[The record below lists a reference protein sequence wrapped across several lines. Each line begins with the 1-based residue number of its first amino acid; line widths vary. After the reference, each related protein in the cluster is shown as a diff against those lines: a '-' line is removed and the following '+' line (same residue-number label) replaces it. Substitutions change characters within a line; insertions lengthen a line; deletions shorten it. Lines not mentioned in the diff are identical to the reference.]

1 MKKMFSVI
9 LFIFLFIINVN
20 AEVSVSYDNA
30 VKTSQRYIYK
40 FNKYDKYLLTDKKYI
55 ELKGSDT
62 AIIPFGFKN
71 NKLEVN
77 SDFTRGG
84 LLNKEEFNLSKDSNG
99 STYLSQDVEFFLIGK
114 KAVNTLNN
122 EVIDAGDK
130 KYGIRVTE
138 FVLPGTKTRGSGTK
152 VNPWEF
158 VGTYKLTFYINNG
171 KITNNGLS
179 VNKYIVY
186 AVEST
191 EGQIIVNF
199 EPNSGFEYLRNNCN
213 FTYEYDKTNKIH
225 KIYKDNKDI
234 NSDQDC
240 TIDLKTGSFIVE
252 YDYNGGNGKC
262 ENLAVP
268 KGNKISKLCTNVSRE
283 GYTFKGW
290 QDEKGN
296 TVTNDTV
303 VNGNI
308 KLIAQWEIKKTTL
321 TIKPNGGEWNNQT
334 NDKTIEQEYNT
345 TTTIDNPSKG
355 AIYTITFNGNNQGA
369 TISKSSIEVERPFS
383 SWKLTKE
390 ATDNTAKLEN
400 NTFTFGSGNT
410 TLEANYSDKS
420 NTTTLSTVS
429 KTGHTCKWNTKSDGS
444 GTSYNSGYD
453 GYSTNSNVTLYAICR
468 ANTYKVTLN
477 NQSATSAG
485 TSTVNATYGK
495 NIPNITVPTK
505 TYKVT
510 FIHDSNKTEEKSVS
524 YTFGGYYTSTN
535 GGGTQYINTN
545 GSGNKAYD
553 LTKDTTLY
561 AKWTSNSMTLPT
573 STKTGYT
580 LSGWYTAKSGGT
592 KVGNGGSSYTPTSNI
607 TLYAQWTEKPTSYT
621 LTIDPNGGKFNGST
635 GNTTVTGKP
644 GETVSLSNLTVPSGI
659 KATFNANGGSCST
672 SSLSTSKSLLDW
684 YFRSGE
690 YGSISG
696 STYTFG
702 EGNDTIY
709 PVFNTY
715 NITLPNA
722 TRTGYTFNGWYTSSS
737 GGTYVGTSG
746 SYYSP
751 TANITLYAH
760 WTSNTYTLTIDPNGG
775 KFNGST
781 GNTTVTGK
789 PGETVSLSNLT
800 VPSGIKA
807 TFNANGG
814 SCSTSSL
821 STSKSL
827 LDWYFRSGEYG
838 SISGS
843 TYTFGEGNDTI
854 YPVFNTYNITLPN
867 ATRTGYTFNGWYT
880 SSSGGTYVGT
890 SGSSYSPTSNTTL
903 YAHWTPITYNISYNL
918 NNGTQG
924 SSHPTSATYDNSVN
938 ISNPTKKITVNLST
952 GTTASGATISSTTA
966 SADQTFAGW
975 TAADLNTT
983 TARYGSSSTSINT
996 QWSNGSTKT
1005 KSEYYKNLTA
1015 TNNATVTLT
1024 ANWAQKNIAL
1034 PKITKTGYTCG
1045 WAASSKATTITYASG
1060 STLAPDANGTTSINL
1075 YGVCVDQAPKVTA
1088 TITSAKN
1095 TSVTCTSTYTAENG
1109 FCTFNS
1115 QYYAPATLK
1124 IEATNE
1130 IGKITEVTYKYNK
1143 SGVSGND
1150 YDTTI
1155 NSTKTSTLTTPT
1167 NDYTGENI
1175 TLLYGKRYIEV
1186 HVKNS
1191 AGKTSIVKIKINLIA
1206 ETPNVTA
1213 TITSAN
1219 NKSAK
1224 CTSTYTAENGFC
1236 TFNSQYYAP
1245 ATLKIEATNEI
1256 GKITEVTYK
1265 YNKSGV
1271 SGNNYDTTINST
1283 SPSTLTTPTNDY
1295 TGKNITLSYGKRY
1308 IEVHVKNSAGK
1319 TSIVKIKINLIAE
1332 KPSLKVYINDVNGK
1346 SNVCSSSSCT
1356 MSGKYTTPITLTAVA
1371 TYKYS
1376 KISKIEFQ
1384 YNSSGTS
1391 SYTAVGDKK
1400 ESLTL
1405 NENGNDYYGERKV
1418 SSPGFRKF
1426 KFTATNGYGKTAT
1439 VEINV
1444 HAIKIVAKYVK
1455 TDAADHVLRCRKSN
1469 NTSSEIVTRFP
1480 CGEKVSVESI
1490 TNNNWYYV
1498 PSENCWSHG
1507 DYLVNSKPACNA
1519 STPTKCTCVSKD
1531 RTEKYYSGFST
1542 NNICAPATPPQ
1553 GCSGTHQKYTGCTYS
1568 NGTVKFKEWYWSCT
1582 D

>member
-1 MKKMFSVI
+1 MKKIFSVI

-138 FVLPGTKTRGSGTK
+138 FVLPGTKTKGSGTK

-355 AIYTITFNGNNQGA
+355 AIYTITFNGNNQGT

-453 GYSTNSNVTLYAICR
+453 GYSTNSNVTLYAICT
-468 ANTYKVTLN
+468 ANLYKVTLN

-495 NIPNITVPTK
+495 NISNITVPKK

-535 GGGTQYINTN
+535 GGGTQYINAN
-545 GSGNKAYD
+545 GTGSKAYN
-553 LTKDTTLY
+553 LTSDTTLY

-672 SSLSTSKSLLDW
+672 SSLSTSKSLLGW
-684 YFRSGE
+684 YFRNSE

-715 NITLPNA
+715 IITLPNA

-827 LDWYFRSGEYG
+827 LGWYFRNSEYG

-854 YPVFNTYNITLPN
+854 YPVFNTYIITLPN

-880 SSSGGTYVGT
+880 ASSGGTYVGK

-918 NNGTQG
+918 NNGTHG
-924 SSHPTSATYDNSVN
+924 SSHPTSATYGSGVN
-938 ISNPTKKITVNLST
+938 ISNPTKKITVNLSN

-975 TAADLNTT
+975 TAANLNTT

-1005 KSEYYKNLTA
+1005 TSKYYKNLTA

-1024 ANWAQKNIAL
+1024 ANWTQKNITL

-1045 WAASSKATTITYASG
+1045 WATSSSATTITYASG
-1060 STLAPDANGTTSINL
+1060 ATYAPNAKGNTSVNL
-1075 YGVCVDQAPKVTA
+1075 YGVC
-1088 TITSAKN
+1088 
-1095 TSVTCTSTYTAENG
+1095 
-1109 FCTFNS
+1109 
-1115 QYYAPATLK
+1115 
-1124 IEATNE
+1124 
-1130 IGKITEVTYKYNK
+1130 K
-1143 SGVSGND
+1143 S
-1150 YDTTI
+1150 
-1155 NSTKTSTLTTPT
+1155 
-1167 NDYTGENI
+1167 
-1175 TLLYGKRYIEV
+1175 
-1186 HVKNS
+1186 NS
-1191 AGKTSIVKIKINLIA
+1191 A
-1206 ETPNVTA
+1206 
-1213 TITSAN
+1213 
-1219 NKSAK
+1219 
-1224 CTSTYTAENGFC
+1224 
-1236 TFNSQYYAP
+1236 
-1245 ATLKIEATNEI
+1245 
-1256 GKITEVTYK
+1256 
-1265 YNKSGV
+1265 
-1271 SGNNYDTTINST
+1271 
-1283 SPSTLTTPTNDY
+1283 
-1295 TGKNITLSYGKRY
+1295 
-1308 IEVHVKNSAGK
+1308 
-1319 TSIVKIKINLIAE
+1319 
-1332 KPSLKVYINDVNGK
+1332 PSLKVTFKTSAGYSDYCTSAHTASNG
-1346 SNVCSSSSCT
+1346 SCT
-1356 MSGKYTTPITLTAVA
+1356 FDKGYYTPLTLTLEATDENPLTKMTFAYNASGQTSYTDVKYTEDVTFVKSGNTYTGTRTIGSDGKRKIKITATNSIGKTSTVIMNINAVKPPFEN
-1371 TYKYS
+1371 KYDCTTS
-1376 KISKIEFQ
+1376 VV
-1384 YNSSGTS
+1384 SSGTIYS
-1391 SYTAVGDKK
+1391 WIAGSDCKSTS
-1400 ESLTL
+1400 ES
-1405 NENGNDYYGERKV
+1405 
-1418 SSPGFRKF
+1418 
-1426 KFTATNGYGKTAT
+1426 
-1439 VEINV
+1439 
-1444 HAIKIVAKYVK
+1444 
-1455 TDAADHVLRCRKSN
+1455 
-1469 NTSSEIVTRFP
+1469 
-1480 CGEKVSVESI
+1480 
-1490 TNNNWYYV
+1490 
-1498 PSENCWSHG
+1498 
-1507 DYLVNSKPACNA
+1507 
-1519 STPTKCTCVSKD
+1519 
-1531 RTEKYYSGFST
+1531 RTEKCSEYNGSEYFGIIDQNKSACVKELNWVSENTVRVNAYVPKSAFKTINGDAYLKHNNYKSETYNGITYYYVTFPVWCNQANCGSSGWVINSEARKK
-1542 NNICAPATPPQ
+1542 ICPSIKTKNSAMYNKI
-1553 GCSGTHQKYTGCTYS
+1553 CK
-1568 NGTVKFKEWYWSCT
+1568 
-1582 D
+1582 

>member
-1 MKKMFSVI
+1 MKKIFSII
-9 LFIFLFIINVN
+9 LLTFLFIINVN

-30 VKTSQRYIYK
+30 VKTSQRYIYR
-40 FNKYDKYLLTDKKYI
+40 FNKYDKYLVTDKKYI

-84 LLNKEEFNLSKDSNG
+84 LLNEEEFNLSKDSNG

-179 VNKYIVY
+179 VNKYIIY

-199 EPNSGFEYLRNNCN
+199 EPNKGFEYLRNNCN

-240 TIDLKTGSFIVE
+240 TINLKTGSFIVE

-334 NDKTIEQEYNT
+334 EDKTIEQEYNT

-355 AIYTITFNGNNQGA
+355 AIYIITFNGNNQGA

-400 NTFTFGSGNT
+400 NTFTFGSENT
-410 TLEANYSDKS
+410 ILEANYSDKS

-444 GTSYNSGYD
+444 GASYNSGYD

-495 NIPNITVPTK
+495 NIPNITVPKK

-580 LSGWYTAKSGGT
+580 FDGWYTASSGGT
-592 KVGNGGSSYTPTSNI
+592 YVGTSGSSYSPTSNT
-607 TLYAQWTEKPTSYT
+607 TLYAHWSSNASTSYT
-621 LTIDPNGGKFNGST
+621 LTVNPNGGKFNGST

-644 GETVSLSNLTVPSGI
+644 GDTVSLSNLTVPSGAT
-659 KATFNANGGSCST
+659 ATFNANGGSCST
-672 SSLSTSKSLLDW
+672 SSLSTYKSLLGWD
-684 YFRSGE
+684 FMSGE

-715 NITLPNA
+715 GITLPNA
-722 TRTGYTFNGWYTSSS
+722 TRTGYTFDGWYTSSS
-737 GGTYVGTSG
+737 GGSYVGTSG

-751 TANITLYAH
+751 TSNIKLYAH
-760 WTSNTYTLTIDPNGG
+760 WSSNT
-775 KFNGST
+775 S
-781 GNTTVTGK
+781 
-789 PGETVSLSNLT
+789 SN
-800 VPSGIKA
+800 
-807 TFNANGG
+807 
-814 SCSTSSL
+814 
-821 STSKSL
+821 
-827 LDWYFRSGEYG
+827 
-838 SISGS
+838 
-843 TYTFGEGNDTI
+843 
-854 YPVFNTYNITLPN
+854 
-867 ATRTGYTFNGWYT
+867 
-880 SSSGGTYVGT
+880 
-890 SGSSYSPTSNTTL
+890 
-903 YAHWTPITYNISYNL
+903 ITYNISYNL
-918 NNGTQG
+918 NNGTHG
-924 SSHPTSATYDNSVN
+924 SSHPTSATYGSSVN
-938 ISNPTKKITVNLST
+938 ISNPTKKVTINLSK
-952 GTTASGATISSTTA
+952 GTTASGATISSSTE
-966 SADQTFAGW
+966 SAEQPFAGW
-975 TAADLNTT
+975 TATNLNTT

-996 QWSNGSTKT
+996 QWSKGSTKT
-1005 KSEYYKNLTA
+1005 KSTYFKNLTS

-1024 ANWAQKNIAL
+1024 ANWTQKNITL
-1034 PKITKTGYTCG
+1034 PKITKTGYDCG
-1045 WAASSKATTITYASG
+1045 WASSYSATKKQYSSGTTYAV
-1060 STLAPDANGTTSINL
+1060 TANSSTSINL
-1075 YGVCVDQAPKVTA
+1075 YGVCEEVPAPKLKV
-1088 TITSAKN
+1088 ILTSAKG
-1095 TSVTCTSTYTAENG
+1095 TAVTCSDTYTTTNG
-1109 FCTFNS
+1109 KCAFTDD
-1115 QYYAPATLK
+1115 YYAPLTLK
-1124 IEATNE
+1124 IEATDENSTVSTATLKYNSSNATSYTATSKTE
-1130 IGKITEVTYKYNK
+1130 TKTLTKSGNTYTSGETTMTTGKRNIEVTA
-1143 SGVSGND
+1143 
-1150 YDTTI
+1150 
-1155 NSTKTSTLTTPT
+1155 T
-1167 NDYTGENI
+1167 NA
-1175 TLLYGKRYIEV
+1175 
-1186 HVKNS
+1186 
-1191 AGKTSIVKIKINLIA
+1191 AGKTSTVKINISIIA
-1206 ETPNVTA
+1206 
-1213 TITSAN
+1213 
-1219 NKSAK
+1219 KS
-1224 CTSTYTAENGFC
+1224 
-1236 TFNSQYYAP
+1236 
-1245 ATLKIEATNEI
+1245 
-1256 GKITEVTYK
+1256 
-1265 YNKSGV
+1265 
-1271 SGNNYDTTINST
+1271 
-1283 SPSTLTTPTNDY
+1283 PT
-1295 TGKNITLSYGKRY
+1295 
-1308 IEVHVKNSAGK
+1308 
-1319 TSIVKIKINLIAE
+1319 
-1332 KPSLKVYINDVNGK
+1332 LKVYVTDENGT
-1346 SNVCSSSSCT
+1346 SGTCSSSSCT
-1356 MSGKYTTPITLTAVA
+1356 LSSKFTLPVTLTPVA
-1371 TYKYS
+1371 TNKYS
-1376 KISKIEFQ
+1376 KVTKMEFW
-1384 YNSSGTS
+1384 YNSANQT
-1391 SYTAVGDKK
+1391 SYTAVGNTA
-1400 ESLTL
+1400 ESLSITKS
-1405 NENGNDYYGERKV
+1405 GNDYYSVRKLN
-1418 SSPGFRKF
+1418 SAGYRKF
-1426 KFTATNGYGKTAT
+1426 KFRATNSYGKTAT
-1439 VEINV
+1439 VTVNV
-1444 HAIKIVAKYVK
+1444 RVVKILNKYVK
-1455 TDAADHVLRCRKSN
+1455 TDAADHVLRCRQSN
-1469 NTSSEIVTRFP
+1469 NTSATIVTRFP
-1480 CGEKVSVESI
+1480 CGEKIKVESSPS
-1490 TNNNWYYV
+1490 NGWYYV
-1498 PSENCWSHG
+1498 PNNGCWSSG
-1507 DYLVNSKPACNA
+1507 DYLVNSKPTCA
-1519 STPTKCTCVSKD
+1519 SPTTCTCVSKT
-1531 RTEKYYSGFST
+1531 RTEDYYSGSSV
-1542 NNICAPATPPQ
+1542 NNICAPANPPL
-1553 GCSGTHQKYTGCTYS
+1553 GCSGTHQRYTNCSQS
-1568 NGTVKFKEWYWSCT
+1568 NGKITFKEWYWSCT
-1582 D
+1582 NN

>member
-1 MKKMFSVI
+1 MKKIFSII
-9 LFIFLFIINVN
+9 LLTFLFIINVN

-30 VKTSQRYIYK
+30 VKTSQRYIYR
-40 FNKYDKYLLTDKKYI
+40 FNKYDKYLVTDKKYI
-55 ELKGSDT
+55 ELKGTDT

-84 LLNKEEFNLSKDSNG
+84 LLNEEEFNLSKDSNG

-179 VNKYIVY
+179 VNKYIIY

-199 EPNSGFEYLRNNCN
+199 EPNKGFEYLRNNCN

-240 TIDLKTGSFIVE
+240 TINLKTGSFIVE

-334 NDKTIEQEYNT
+334 EDKTIEQEYNT

-369 TISKSSIEVERPFS
+369 TISKSSIEVERLFS

-420 NTTTLSTVS
+420 NTTTLSTVR

-453 GYSTNSNVTLYAICR
+453 GYSTNSNVTLYAICS
-468 ANTYKVTLN
+468 ASTYKVTLN

-495 NIPNITVPTK
+495 NIPNITVPKK

-580 LSGWYTAKSGGT
+580 FSGWYTAKSGGT

-607 TLYAQWTEKPTSYT
+607 TLYAQWTEATYTLTINPNGGSWNNTTSNSTKTGKYGSTIDIANPTPPTGYTVSFNTNGGNSVSSITSTKSFTSWTNSGAGSISGTTFTYGEGNGSLKANYKNNSITLPTATKSGYSFGGWYTASSGGTRIGGAGSSYTPTAATTLYAQWTSNTYT

-635 GNTTVTGKP
+635 GNTTVTGKS

-672 SSLSTSKSLLDW
+672 SSLSTSKSLLGW
-684 YFRSGE
+684 YFRNE
-690 YGSISG
+690 KFGSISG

-709 PVFNTY
+709 PVFNTSL
-715 NITLPNA
+715 ISLPNA
-722 TRTGYTFNGWYTSSS
+722 TRTGYTFDGWYTTSS
-737 GGTYVGTSG
+737 GGTYIGK
-746 SYYSP
+746 
-751 TANITLYAH
+751 
-760 WTSNTYTLTIDPNGG
+760 NG
-775 KFNGST
+775 NGY
-781 GNTTVTGK
+781 
-789 PGETVSLSNLT
+789 E
-800 VPSGIKA
+800 
-807 TFNANGG
+807 
-814 SCSTSSL
+814 
-821 STSKSL
+821 
-827 LDWYFRSGEYG
+827 
-838 SISGS
+838 
-843 TYTFGEGNDTI
+843 
-854 YPVFNTYNITLPN
+854 
-867 ATRTGYTFNGWYT
+867 
-880 SSSGGTYVGT
+880 
-890 SGSSYSPTSNTTL
+890 PTSNTTL
-903 YAHWTPITYNISYNL
+903 YAHWSPITYKISYNL
-918 NNGTQG
+918 KNGTHG
-924 SSHPTSATYDNSVN
+924 SSHPTSATYESGVN
-938 ISNPTKKITVNLST
+938 ISHPSKKITINLSVIS
-952 GTTASGATISSTTA
+952 GSSAAGATIGSSTA
-966 SADQTFAGW
+966 SENQTFAGW
-975 TAADLNTT
+975 TASSGLNTT
-983 TARYGSSSTSINT
+983 TARIGTSSSSINT
-996 QWSNGSTKT
+996 KWSNSSTLVLNNT
-1005 KSEYYKNLTA
+1005 YFKNLTT
-1015 TNNATVTLT
+1015 TNNATVTLD
-1024 ANWAQKNIAL
+1024 ANWTQKNITL
-1034 PKITKTGYTCG
+1034 PKITKSGYTCG
-1045 WAASSKATTITYASG
+1045 WSSSSAATTITYASG
-1060 STLAPDANGTTSINL
+1060 ETFAPNADGPTSINL
-1075 YGVCVDQAPKVTA
+1075 YGVCKEIPAPKLKV
-1088 TITSAKN
+1088 ILTSAKG
-1095 TSVTCTSTYTAENG
+1095 TAVTCSDTYTTTNG
-1109 FCTFNS
+1109 KCAFTDD
-1115 QYYAPATLK
+1115 YYAPLTLK
-1124 IEATNE
+1124 IEAIDEYSTVSEAKLSYNPPNKTSYTATSKTDTKTLTPSGNTYTSGE
-1130 IGKITEVTYKYNK
+1130 TTMTTGKRNIEVTA
-1143 SGVSGND
+1143 
-1150 YDTTI
+1150 
-1155 NSTKTSTLTTPT
+1155 T
-1167 NDYTGENI
+1167 NA
-1175 TLLYGKRYIEV
+1175 
-1186 HVKNS
+1186 
-1191 AGKTSIVKIKINLIA
+1191 AGKTSTVKINISIIA
-1206 ETPNVTA
+1206 
-1213 TITSAN
+1213 
-1219 NKSAK
+1219 KS
-1224 CTSTYTAENGFC
+1224 
-1236 TFNSQYYAP
+1236 
-1245 ATLKIEATNEI
+1245 
-1256 GKITEVTYK
+1256 
-1265 YNKSGV
+1265 
-1271 SGNNYDTTINST
+1271 
-1283 SPSTLTTPTNDY
+1283 PT
-1295 TGKNITLSYGKRY
+1295 
-1308 IEVHVKNSAGK
+1308 
-1319 TSIVKIKINLIAE
+1319 
-1332 KPSLKVYINDVNGK
+1332 LKVYVTDENGT
-1346 SNVCSSSSCT
+1346 SGTCSSSSCT
-1356 MSGKYTTPITLTAVA
+1356 LSSKFTLPVTLTPVA
-1371 TYKYS
+1371 TNKYS
-1376 KISKIEFQ
+1376 EVTKMEFW
-1384 YNSSGTS
+1384 YNSANQT
-1391 SYTAVGDKK
+1391 SYTAVGDTA
-1400 ESLTL
+1400 ESLSITTS
-1405 NENGNDYYGERKV
+1405 GNDYYSVRKLN
-1418 SSPGFRKF
+1418 SAGYRKF
-1426 KFTATNGYGKTAT
+1426 KFRATNSYGKTAT
-1439 VEINV
+1439 VTVNV
-1444 HAIKIVAKYVK
+1444 RVVKILNKYVK
-1455 TDAADHVLRCRKSN
+1455 TDAADHVLRCRQSN
-1469 NTSSEIVTRFP
+1469 NTSATIVTRFP
-1480 CGEKVSVESI
+1480 CGEKIKVESSPS
-1490 TNNNWYYV
+1490 NGWYYV
-1498 PSENCWSHG
+1498 PNNGCWSSG
-1507 DYLVNSKPACNA
+1507 DYLVNSKPTCA
-1519 STPTKCTCVSKD
+1519 SPTTCTCVSKT
-1531 RTEKYYSGFST
+1531 RTEDYYSGSSV
-1542 NNICAPATPPQ
+1542 NNICAPANPPL
-1553 GCSGTHQKYTGCTYS
+1553 GCSGTHQRYTNCSQS
-1568 NGTVKFKEWYWSCT
+1568 NGKITFKEWYWSCT
-1582 D
+1582 NN

>member
-1 MKKMFSVI
+1 MKKIFSVI
-9 LFIFLFIINVN
+9 LLTFLFIINVN

-40 FNKYDKYLLTDKKYI
+40 FNKYDKYLVTDKKYI

-84 LLNKEEFNLSKDSNG
+84 LLNEEEFNLSKDSNG
-99 STYLSQDVEFFLIGK
+99 NTYLSQDVEFYLIGK

-122 EVIDAGDK
+122 EVVDAGDK

-199 EPNSGFEYLRNNCN
+199 EPNNGFEYLRNNCN

-225 KIYKDNKDI
+225 KIYKDNKAI

-240 TIDLKTGSFIVE
+240 TINLKTGSFIVE
-252 YDYNGGNGKC
+252 YDYNGGSGKC

-268 KGNKISKLCTNVSRE
+268 KGNKISKLCTNVSKE

-334 NDKTIEQEYNT
+334 EDKTIEQEYNT

-453 GYSTNSNVTLYAICR
+453 GYSTNSNVTLYAICS

-545 GSGNKAYD
+545 GSGSKAYD
-553 LTKDTTLY
+553 LTKDTTLF

-580 LSGWYTAKSGGT
+580 FSGWYTAKSGGT
-592 KVGNGGSSYTPTSNI
+592 KVGNGGNSYTPTSNI
-607 TLYAQWTEKPTSYT
+607 TLYARWTEKPTSYT

-635 GNTTVTGKP
+635 SNTTVTGKP
-644 GETVSLSNLTVPSGI
+644 GDTVSLSNLTVPSGAT
-659 KATFNANGGSCST
+659 ATFNANGGSCST
-672 SSLSTSKSLLDW
+672 SSLSTYKSLLDW
-684 YFRSGE
+684 DFLSGE

-715 NITLPNA
+715 GITLPNA
-722 TRTGYTFNGWYTSSS
+722 TRTGYTFDGWYTSSSGGSYVGTSGSYYSPTSNTTLYAHWSSNASTSYTLTVNPNGGIWNGTTSSSSFSASSGSTKIISNPTPPSGYTVSFNANGGSSVSSKTASRSFDYWYKSGSGSLSGTTFTYGSGNTTLTARYTTNSITLPSTSKAGYTFNGWYTSSS
-737 GGTYVGTSG
+737 GGSYVGTSG

-751 TANITLYAH
+751 TSSTTLYAH
-760 WTSNTYTLTIDPNGG
+760 WTSN
-775 KFNGST
+775 
-781 GNTTVTGK
+781 
-789 PGETVSLSNLT
+789 
-800 VPSGIKA
+800 
-807 TFNANGG
+807 
-814 SCSTSSL
+814 
-821 STSKSL
+821 
-827 LDWYFRSGEYG
+827 
-838 SISGS
+838 
-843 TYTFGEGNDTI
+843 
-854 YPVFNTYNITLPN
+854 
-867 ATRTGYTFNGWYT
+867 
-880 SSSGGTYVGT
+880 SSS
-890 SGSSYSPTSNTTL
+890 N
-903 YAHWTPITYNISYNL
+903 ITYNISYNL
-918 NNGTQG
+918 NNGTHG
-924 SSHPTSATYDNSVN
+924 SSHPTSATYESSVN
-938 ISNPTKKITVNLST
+938 ISNPSKKVTISLSK
-952 GTTASGATISSTTA
+952 GSTASGATISSSSA

-975 TAADLNTT
+975 TATNLNTT

-996 QWSNGSTKT
+996 QWSNGSTKI
-1005 KSEYYKNLTA
+1005 KSTYFKNLTS

-1024 ANWAQKNIAL
+1024 ANWTQKNITL
-1034 PKITKTGYTCG
+1034 PKITKTGYDCG
-1045 WAASSKATTITYASG
+1045 WASSYSATKKQYSSGTTYAVN
-1060 STLAPDANGTTSINL
+1060 ANSSTSINL
-1075 YGVCVDQAPKVTA
+1075 YGVCEEIPAPKLKVLL
-1088 TITSAKN
+1088 TSAKGN
-1095 TSVTCTSTYTAENG
+1095 TVTCSDTYTTTNG
-1109 FCTFNS
+1109 KCAFTDD
-1115 QYYAPATLK
+1115 YYAPLTLK
-1124 IEATNE
+1124 IEATDENSTVSTATLKYNSPNATSYTATSKTE
-1130 IGKITEVTYKYNK
+1130 TKTLTKSGNTYTSGETTMTTGKRNIEVTA
-1143 SGVSGND
+1143 
-1150 YDTTI
+1150 
-1155 NSTKTSTLTTPT
+1155 T
-1167 NDYTGENI
+1167 NA
-1175 TLLYGKRYIEV
+1175 
-1186 HVKNS
+1186 
-1191 AGKTSIVKIKINLIA
+1191 AGKTSTVKINISIIA
-1206 ETPNVTA
+1206 
-1213 TITSAN
+1213 
-1219 NKSAK
+1219 KS
-1224 CTSTYTAENGFC
+1224 
-1236 TFNSQYYAP
+1236 
-1245 ATLKIEATNEI
+1245 
-1256 GKITEVTYK
+1256 
-1265 YNKSGV
+1265 
-1271 SGNNYDTTINST
+1271 
-1283 SPSTLTTPTNDY
+1283 PT
-1295 TGKNITLSYGKRY
+1295 
-1308 IEVHVKNSAGK
+1308 
-1319 TSIVKIKINLIAE
+1319 
-1332 KPSLKVYINDVNGK
+1332 LKVYVTDENGT
-1346 SNVCSSSSCT
+1346 SGTCSSSSCT
-1356 MSGKYTTPITLTAVA
+1356 LSSKFTLPVTLTPVA
-1371 TYKYS
+1371 TNEYS
-1376 KISKIEFQ
+1376 KVTKMEFW
-1384 YNSSGTS
+1384 YNTANQN
-1391 SYTAVGDKK
+1391 SYTAVGDTA
-1400 ESLTL
+1400 ESLSITTS
-1405 NENGNDYYGERKV
+1405 GNDYYSVRKLN
-1418 SSPGFRKF
+1418 SAGYRKF
-1426 KFTATNGYGKTAT
+1426 KFRATNSYGKTAT
-1439 VEINV
+1439 VTVNV
-1444 HAIKIVAKYVK
+1444 RVVKILNKYVK
-1455 TDAADHVLRCRKSN
+1455 TAAADHVLRCRQSN
-1469 NTSSEIVTRFP
+1469 NTSATIVTRFP
-1480 CGEKVSVESI
+1480 CGEKIKVES
-1490 TNNNWYYV
+1490 NPSNGWYYV
-1498 PSENCWSHG
+1498 PNNGCWSSG
-1507 DYLVNSKPACNA
+1507 DYLVDSKPTCA
-1519 STPTKCTCVSKD
+1519 SPTTCTCVSKT
-1531 RTEKYYSGFST
+1531 RTEDYYNGSSV
-1542 NNICAPATPPQ
+1542 NNICAPANPPL
-1553 GCSGTHQKYTGCTYS
+1553 GCSGTRQRYTNCSQS
-1568 NGTVKFKEWYWSCT
+1568 NGKITFKEWYWSCT
-1582 D
+1582 NN

>member
-1 MKKMFSVI
+1 MKKIFSVI

-355 AIYTITFNGNNQGA
+355 AIYTITFNGNNQGT

-485 TSTVNATYGK
+485 TSTINATYGK

-535 GGGTQYINTN
+535 GGGTQYINAN
-545 GSGNKAYD
+545 GAGSKAYN
-553 LTKDTTLY
+553 LTSDTTLY

-827 LDWYFRSGEYG
+827 LGWYFMGSEYG

-854 YPVFNTYNITLPN
+854 YPVFNTYIITLPN

-880 SSSGGTYVGT
+880 ASSGGTYVGK

-918 NNGTQG
+918 NNGTHG
-924 SSHPTSATYDNSVN
+924 SSHPTSATYGSGVN
-938 ISNPTKKITVNLST
+938 ISNPTKKITVNLSN

-975 TAADLNTT
+975 TAANLNTT

-1005 KSEYYKNLTA
+1005 TSKYYKNLTA

-1024 ANWAQKNIAL
+1024 ANWTQKNITL

-1045 WAASSKATTITYASG
+1045 WATSSSATTITYASG
-1060 STLAPDANGTTSINL
+1060 ATYAPNAKGNTSVNL
-1075 YGVCVDQAPKVTA
+1075 YGVC
-1088 TITSAKN
+1088 
-1095 TSVTCTSTYTAENG
+1095 
-1109 FCTFNS
+1109 
-1115 QYYAPATLK
+1115 
-1124 IEATNE
+1124 
-1130 IGKITEVTYKYNK
+1130 K
-1143 SGVSGND
+1143 S
-1150 YDTTI
+1150 
-1155 NSTKTSTLTTPT
+1155 
-1167 NDYTGENI
+1167 
-1175 TLLYGKRYIEV
+1175 
-1186 HVKNS
+1186 NS
-1191 AGKTSIVKIKINLIA
+1191 A
-1206 ETPNVTA
+1206 
-1213 TITSAN
+1213 
-1219 NKSAK
+1219 
-1224 CTSTYTAENGFC
+1224 
-1236 TFNSQYYAP
+1236 
-1245 ATLKIEATNEI
+1245 
-1256 GKITEVTYK
+1256 
-1265 YNKSGV
+1265 
-1271 SGNNYDTTINST
+1271 
-1283 SPSTLTTPTNDY
+1283 
-1295 TGKNITLSYGKRY
+1295 
-1308 IEVHVKNSAGK
+1308 
-1319 TSIVKIKINLIAE
+1319 
-1332 KPSLKVYINDVNGK
+1332 PSLKVTFKTSAGYSDYCTSAHTASNG
-1346 SNVCSSSSCT
+1346 SCT
-1356 MSGKYTTPITLTAVA
+1356 FDKGYYTPLTLTLEATDENPLTKMTFAYNASGQTSYTDVKYTEDVTFVKSGNTYTGTRTIGSDGKRKIKITATNSIGKTSTVIMNINAVKPPFEN
-1371 TYKYS
+1371 KYDCTTS
-1376 KISKIEFQ
+1376 VV
-1384 YNSSGTS
+1384 SSGTIYS
-1391 SYTAVGDKK
+1391 WIAGSDCKSTS
-1400 ESLTL
+1400 ES
-1405 NENGNDYYGERKV
+1405 
-1418 SSPGFRKF
+1418 
-1426 KFTATNGYGKTAT
+1426 
-1439 VEINV
+1439 
-1444 HAIKIVAKYVK
+1444 
-1455 TDAADHVLRCRKSN
+1455 
-1469 NTSSEIVTRFP
+1469 
-1480 CGEKVSVESI
+1480 
-1490 TNNNWYYV
+1490 
-1498 PSENCWSHG
+1498 
-1507 DYLVNSKPACNA
+1507 
-1519 STPTKCTCVSKD
+1519 
-1531 RTEKYYSGFST
+1531 RTEKCSEYNGSEYFGIIDQNKSACVKELNWVSENTVRVNAYVPKSAFKTINGDAYLKHNNYKSETYNGITYYYVTFPVWCNQANCGSSGWVINSEARKK
-1542 NNICAPATPPQ
+1542 ICPSIKTKNSAMYNKI
-1553 GCSGTHQKYTGCTYS
+1553 CK
-1568 NGTVKFKEWYWSCT
+1568 
-1582 D
+1582 

>member
-1 MKKMFSVI
+1 MKKIFSVI

-138 FVLPGTKTRGSGTK
+138 FVLPGTKTKGSGTK

-355 AIYTITFNGNNQGA
+355 AIYTITFNGNNQGT

-453 GYSTNSNVTLYAICR
+453 GYSTNSNVTLYAICT
-468 ANTYKVTLN
+468 ANLYKVTLN

-495 NIPNITVPTK
+495 NISNITVPKK

-535 GGGTQYINTN
+535 GGGTQYINAN
-545 GSGNKAYD
+545 GTGSKAYN
-553 LTKDTTLY
+553 LTSDTTLY

-672 SSLSTSKSLLDW
+672 SSLSTSKSLLGW
-684 YFRSGE
+684 YFRSSE

-709 PVFNTY
+709 PVFNTHS
-715 NITLPNA
+715 ITLPNA

-827 LDWYFRSGEYG
+827 LGWYFRSSEYG

-854 YPVFNTYNITLPN
+854 YPVFNTYIITLPN

-880 SSSGGTYVGT
+880 ASSGGTYVGK

-918 NNGTQG
+918 NNGTHG
-924 SSHPTSATYDNSVN
+924 SSHPTSATYGSGVN
-938 ISNPTKKITVNLST
+938 ISNPTKKITVNLSN

-975 TAADLNTT
+975 TAANLNTT

-1005 KSEYYKNLTA
+1005 TSKYYKNLTA

-1024 ANWAQKNIAL
+1024 ANWTQKNITL

-1045 WAASSKATTITYASG
+1045 WATSSSATTITYASG
-1060 STLAPDANGTTSINL
+1060 ATYAPNAKGNTSVNL
-1075 YGVCVDQAPKVTA
+1075 YGVC
-1088 TITSAKN
+1088 
-1095 TSVTCTSTYTAENG
+1095 
-1109 FCTFNS
+1109 
-1115 QYYAPATLK
+1115 
-1124 IEATNE
+1124 
-1130 IGKITEVTYKYNK
+1130 K
-1143 SGVSGND
+1143 S
-1150 YDTTI
+1150 
-1155 NSTKTSTLTTPT
+1155 
-1167 NDYTGENI
+1167 
-1175 TLLYGKRYIEV
+1175 
-1186 HVKNS
+1186 NS
-1191 AGKTSIVKIKINLIA
+1191 A
-1206 ETPNVTA
+1206 
-1213 TITSAN
+1213 
-1219 NKSAK
+1219 
-1224 CTSTYTAENGFC
+1224 
-1236 TFNSQYYAP
+1236 
-1245 ATLKIEATNEI
+1245 
-1256 GKITEVTYK
+1256 
-1265 YNKSGV
+1265 
-1271 SGNNYDTTINST
+1271 
-1283 SPSTLTTPTNDY
+1283 
-1295 TGKNITLSYGKRY
+1295 
-1308 IEVHVKNSAGK
+1308 
-1319 TSIVKIKINLIAE
+1319 
-1332 KPSLKVYINDVNGK
+1332 PSLKVTFKTSAGYSDYCTSAHTASNG
-1346 SNVCSSSSCT
+1346 SCT
-1356 MSGKYTTPITLTAVA
+1356 FDKGYYTPLTLTLEATDENPLTKMTFAYNASGQTSYTDVKYTEDVTFVKSGNTYTGTRTIGSDGKRKIKITATNSIGKTSTVIMNINAVKPPFEN
-1371 TYKYS
+1371 KYDCTTS
-1376 KISKIEFQ
+1376 VV
-1384 YNSSGTS
+1384 SSGTIYS
-1391 SYTAVGDKK
+1391 WIAGSDCKSTS
-1400 ESLTL
+1400 ES
-1405 NENGNDYYGERKV
+1405 
-1418 SSPGFRKF
+1418 
-1426 KFTATNGYGKTAT
+1426 
-1439 VEINV
+1439 
-1444 HAIKIVAKYVK
+1444 
-1455 TDAADHVLRCRKSN
+1455 
-1469 NTSSEIVTRFP
+1469 
-1480 CGEKVSVESI
+1480 
-1490 TNNNWYYV
+1490 
-1498 PSENCWSHG
+1498 
-1507 DYLVNSKPACNA
+1507 
-1519 STPTKCTCVSKD
+1519 
-1531 RTEKYYSGFST
+1531 RTEKCSEYNGSEYFGIIDQNKSACVKELNWVSENTVRVNAYVPKSAFKTINGDAYLKHNNYKSETYNGITYYYVTFPVWCNQANCGSSGWVINSEARKK
-1542 NNICAPATPPQ
+1542 ICPSIKTKNSAMYNKI
-1553 GCSGTHQKYTGCTYS
+1553 CK
-1568 NGTVKFKEWYWSCT
+1568 
-1582 D
+1582 

>member
-1 MKKMFSVI
+1 MKKIFSVI

-240 TIDLKTGSFIVE
+240 TINLKTGSFIVE

-268 KGNKISKLCTNVSRE
+268 KGNKISKLCTNVLRE

-495 NIPNITVPTK
+495 NISNITVPKK

-672 SSLSTSKSLLDW
+672 SSLSTSKSLLGW
-684 YFRSGE
+684 YFRSSE

-709 PVFNTY
+709 PVFNTHS
-715 NITLPNA
+715 ITLPNA

-737 GGTYVGTSG
+737 GGTYVGKSG
-746 SYYSP
+746 SSYSP

-760 WTSNTYTLTIDPNGG
+760 WTSNTYTLTIDSNGG

-827 LDWYFRSGEYG
+827 LGWYFRSSEYG

-854 YPVFNTYNITLPN
+854 YPVFNTHSITLPN

-890 SGSSYSPTSNTTL
+890 SGSSYTPTSNTTL
-903 YAHWTPITYNISYNL
+903 YAHWTDNTSSNITYYIGYNL
-918 NNGTQG
+918 NNGTHG
-924 SSHPTSATYDNSVN
+924 SSHPTSATYGSSVN
-938 ISNPTKKITVNLST
+938 ISNPTKKVTINLSK
-952 GTTASGATISSTTA
+952 GTTASGATISSSTA

-975 TAADLNTT
+975 TAANLNTT

-1005 KSEYYKNLTA
+1005 TSKYYKNLTA

-1024 ANWAQKNIAL
+1024 ANWTQKNITL

-1045 WAASSKATTITYASG
+1045 WATSSSATTITYASG
-1060 STLAPDANGTTSINL
+1060 ATYAPNAKGNTSVNL
-1075 YGVCVDQAPKVTA
+1075 YGVC
-1088 TITSAKN
+1088 
-1095 TSVTCTSTYTAENG
+1095 
-1109 FCTFNS
+1109 
-1115 QYYAPATLK
+1115 
-1124 IEATNE
+1124 
-1130 IGKITEVTYKYNK
+1130 K
-1143 SGVSGND
+1143 S
-1150 YDTTI
+1150 
-1155 NSTKTSTLTTPT
+1155 
-1167 NDYTGENI
+1167 
-1175 TLLYGKRYIEV
+1175 
-1186 HVKNS
+1186 NS
-1191 AGKTSIVKIKINLIA
+1191 A
-1206 ETPNVTA
+1206 
-1213 TITSAN
+1213 
-1219 NKSAK
+1219 
-1224 CTSTYTAENGFC
+1224 
-1236 TFNSQYYAP
+1236 
-1245 ATLKIEATNEI
+1245 
-1256 GKITEVTYK
+1256 
-1265 YNKSGV
+1265 
-1271 SGNNYDTTINST
+1271 
-1283 SPSTLTTPTNDY
+1283 
-1295 TGKNITLSYGKRY
+1295 
-1308 IEVHVKNSAGK
+1308 
-1319 TSIVKIKINLIAE
+1319 
-1332 KPSLKVYINDVNGK
+1332 PSLKVTFKTSAGYSDYCTSARTASNG
-1346 SNVCSSSSCT
+1346 SCT
-1356 MSGKYTTPITLTAVA
+1356 FDKGYYTPLTLTLEATDKNPLTKMTFAYNASDQTSYTDVKYTEDVTFVKSGNTYTGTRTIGSAGKRKIKITATNSIGKTSTVIMNINAVKPPFEN
-1371 TYKYS
+1371 KYDCTTS
-1376 KISKIEFQ
+1376 VV
-1384 YNSSGTS
+1384 SSGTIYS
-1391 SYTAVGDKK
+1391 WIAGSDCKSTS
-1400 ESLTL
+1400 ES
-1405 NENGNDYYGERKV
+1405 
-1418 SSPGFRKF
+1418 
-1426 KFTATNGYGKTAT
+1426 
-1439 VEINV
+1439 
-1444 HAIKIVAKYVK
+1444 
-1455 TDAADHVLRCRKSN
+1455 
-1469 NTSSEIVTRFP
+1469 
-1480 CGEKVSVESI
+1480 
-1490 TNNNWYYV
+1490 
-1498 PSENCWSHG
+1498 
-1507 DYLVNSKPACNA
+1507 
-1519 STPTKCTCVSKD
+1519 
-1531 RTEKYYSGFST
+1531 RTEKCSEYNGSEYFGIIDQNKSACVKELNWVSENTVRVNAYVPKSAFKTINGDAYLKHNNYKSETYNGITYYYVTFPVWCNQANCGSSGWVINSEARKK
-1542 NNICAPATPPQ
+1542 ICPSIKTKNSAMYNKI
-1553 GCSGTHQKYTGCTYS
+1553 CK
-1568 NGTVKFKEWYWSCT
+1568 
-1582 D
+1582 

>member
-1 MKKMFSVI
+1 MKKIFSVI

-240 TIDLKTGSFIVE
+240 TINLKTGSFIVE

-495 NIPNITVPTK
+495 NISNITVPKK

-696 STYTFG
+696 SKYTFG

-709 PVFNTY
+709 PVFNTHS
-715 NITLPNA
+715 ITLPNA

-737 GGTYVGTSG
+737 GGTYVGKSG
-746 SYYSP
+746 SSYSP

-760 WTSNTYTLTIDPNGG
+760 WTSNTYTLTIDSNGG

-827 LDWYFRSGEYG
+827 LGWYFRSSEYG

-854 YPVFNTYNITLPN
+854 YPVFNTHSITLPN

-890 SGSSYSPTSNTTL
+890 SGSSYTPTSNTTL
-903 YAHWTPITYNISYNL
+903 YAHWTDNTSSNITYYIGYNL
-918 NNGTQG
+918 NNGTHG
-924 SSHPTSATYDNSVN
+924 SSHPTSATYGSSVN
-938 ISNPTKKITVNLST
+938 ISNPTKKVTINLSK
-952 GTTASGATISSTTA
+952 GTTASGATISSSTA

-975 TAADLNTT
+975 TAANLNTT

-1005 KSEYYKNLTA
+1005 TSKYYKNLTA

-1024 ANWAQKNIAL
+1024 ANWTQKNITL

-1045 WAASSKATTITYASG
+1045 WATSSSATTITYASG
-1060 STLAPDANGTTSINL
+1060 ATYAPNAKGNTSVNL
-1075 YGVCVDQAPKVTA
+1075 YGVC
-1088 TITSAKN
+1088 
-1095 TSVTCTSTYTAENG
+1095 
-1109 FCTFNS
+1109 
-1115 QYYAPATLK
+1115 
-1124 IEATNE
+1124 
-1130 IGKITEVTYKYNK
+1130 K
-1143 SGVSGND
+1143 S
-1150 YDTTI
+1150 
-1155 NSTKTSTLTTPT
+1155 
-1167 NDYTGENI
+1167 
-1175 TLLYGKRYIEV
+1175 
-1186 HVKNS
+1186 NS
-1191 AGKTSIVKIKINLIA
+1191 A
-1206 ETPNVTA
+1206 
-1213 TITSAN
+1213 
-1219 NKSAK
+1219 
-1224 CTSTYTAENGFC
+1224 
-1236 TFNSQYYAP
+1236 
-1245 ATLKIEATNEI
+1245 
-1256 GKITEVTYK
+1256 
-1265 YNKSGV
+1265 
-1271 SGNNYDTTINST
+1271 
-1283 SPSTLTTPTNDY
+1283 
-1295 TGKNITLSYGKRY
+1295 
-1308 IEVHVKNSAGK
+1308 
-1319 TSIVKIKINLIAE
+1319 
-1332 KPSLKVYINDVNGK
+1332 PSLKVTFKTSAGYSDYCTSERTASNG
-1346 SNVCSSSSCT
+1346 SCT
-1356 MSGKYTTPITLTAVA
+1356 FDKGYYTPLTLTLEATDKNPLTKMTFAYNASDQTSYTDVKYTEDVTFVKSGNTYTGTRTIGSAGKRKIKITATNSIGKTSTVIMNINAVKPPFEN
-1371 TYKYS
+1371 KYDCTTS
-1376 KISKIEFQ
+1376 VV
-1384 YNSSGTS
+1384 SSGTIYS
-1391 SYTAVGDKK
+1391 WIAGSDCKSTS
-1400 ESLTL
+1400 ES
-1405 NENGNDYYGERKV
+1405 
-1418 SSPGFRKF
+1418 
-1426 KFTATNGYGKTAT
+1426 
-1439 VEINV
+1439 
-1444 HAIKIVAKYVK
+1444 
-1455 TDAADHVLRCRKSN
+1455 
-1469 NTSSEIVTRFP
+1469 
-1480 CGEKVSVESI
+1480 
-1490 TNNNWYYV
+1490 
-1498 PSENCWSHG
+1498 
-1507 DYLVNSKPACNA
+1507 
-1519 STPTKCTCVSKD
+1519 
-1531 RTEKYYSGFST
+1531 RTEKCSEYNGSEYFGIIDQNKSACVKELNWVSENTVRVNAYVPKSAFKTINGDAYLKHNNYKSETYNGITYYYVTFPVWCNQANCGSSGWVINSEARKK
-1542 NNICAPATPPQ
+1542 ICPSIKTKNSAMYNKI
-1553 GCSGTHQKYTGCTYS
+1553 CK
-1568 NGTVKFKEWYWSCT
+1568 
-1582 D
+1582 

>member
-1 MKKMFSVI
+1 MKKIFSVI

-355 AIYTITFNGNNQGA
+355 AIYTITFNGNNQGT

-453 GYSTNSNVTLYAICR
+453 GYSTNSNVTLYAICT
-468 ANTYKVTLN
+468 ANLYKVTLN

-495 NIPNITVPTK
+495 NISNITVPKK

-535 GGGTQYINTN
+535 GGGTQYINAN
-545 GSGNKAYD
+545 GAGSKAYN
-553 LTKDTTLY
+553 LTSDTTLY

-672 SSLSTSKSLLDW
+672 SSLSTSKSLLGW
-684 YFRSGE
+684 YFRSSE

-715 NITLPNA
+715 IITLPNA

-827 LDWYFRSGEYG
+827 LGWYFRSSEYG

-854 YPVFNTYNITLPN
+854 YPVFNTYIITLPN

-918 NNGTQG
+918 NNGTHG
-924 SSHPTSATYDNSVN
+924 SSHPTSATYGSGVN
-938 ISNPTKKITVNLST
+938 ISNPTKKITVNLSN

-975 TAADLNTT
+975 TAANLNTT

-1005 KSEYYKNLTA
+1005 TSKYYKNLTA

-1024 ANWAQKNIAL
+1024 ANWTQKNITL

-1045 WAASSKATTITYASG
+1045 WATSSSATTITYASG
-1060 STLAPDANGTTSINL
+1060 ATYAPNAKGNTSVNL
-1075 YGVCVDQAPKVTA
+1075 YGVC
-1088 TITSAKN
+1088 
-1095 TSVTCTSTYTAENG
+1095 
-1109 FCTFNS
+1109 
-1115 QYYAPATLK
+1115 
-1124 IEATNE
+1124 
-1130 IGKITEVTYKYNK
+1130 K
-1143 SGVSGND
+1143 S
-1150 YDTTI
+1150 
-1155 NSTKTSTLTTPT
+1155 
-1167 NDYTGENI
+1167 
-1175 TLLYGKRYIEV
+1175 
-1186 HVKNS
+1186 NS
-1191 AGKTSIVKIKINLIA
+1191 A
-1206 ETPNVTA
+1206 
-1213 TITSAN
+1213 
-1219 NKSAK
+1219 
-1224 CTSTYTAENGFC
+1224 
-1236 TFNSQYYAP
+1236 
-1245 ATLKIEATNEI
+1245 
-1256 GKITEVTYK
+1256 
-1265 YNKSGV
+1265 
-1271 SGNNYDTTINST
+1271 
-1283 SPSTLTTPTNDY
+1283 
-1295 TGKNITLSYGKRY
+1295 
-1308 IEVHVKNSAGK
+1308 
-1319 TSIVKIKINLIAE
+1319 
-1332 KPSLKVYINDVNGK
+1332 PSLKVTFKTSAGYSDYCTSAHTASNG
-1346 SNVCSSSSCT
+1346 SCT
-1356 MSGKYTTPITLTAVA
+1356 FDKGYYTPLTLTLEATDENPLTKMTFAYNASGQTSYTDVKYTEDVTFVKSGNTYTGTRTIGSDGKRKIKITATNSIGKTSTVIMNINAVKPPFEN
-1371 TYKYS
+1371 KYDCTTS
-1376 KISKIEFQ
+1376 VV
-1384 YNSSGTS
+1384 SSGTIYS
-1391 SYTAVGDKK
+1391 WIAGSDCKSTS
-1400 ESLTL
+1400 ES
-1405 NENGNDYYGERKV
+1405 
-1418 SSPGFRKF
+1418 
-1426 KFTATNGYGKTAT
+1426 
-1439 VEINV
+1439 
-1444 HAIKIVAKYVK
+1444 
-1455 TDAADHVLRCRKSN
+1455 
-1469 NTSSEIVTRFP
+1469 
-1480 CGEKVSVESI
+1480 
-1490 TNNNWYYV
+1490 
-1498 PSENCWSHG
+1498 
-1507 DYLVNSKPACNA
+1507 
-1519 STPTKCTCVSKD
+1519 
-1531 RTEKYYSGFST
+1531 RTEKCSEYNGSEYFGIIDQNKSACVKELNWVSENTVRVNAYVPKSAFKTINGDAYLKHNNYKSETYNGITYYYVTFPVWCNQANCGSSGWVINSEARKK
-1542 NNICAPATPPQ
+1542 ICPSIKTKNSAMYNKI
-1553 GCSGTHQKYTGCTYS
+1553 CK
-1568 NGTVKFKEWYWSCT
+1568 
-1582 D
+1582 

>member
-1 MKKMFSVI
+1 MKKIFSVI

-592 KVGNGGSSYTPTSNI
+592 KVGNGGSSYTPT
-607 TLYAQWTEKPTSYT
+607 
-621 LTIDPNGGKFNGST
+621 
-635 GNTTVTGKP
+635 
-644 GETVSLSNLTVPSGI
+644 
-659 KATFNANGGSCST
+659 
-672 SSLSTSKSLLDW
+672 
-684 YFRSGE
+684 
-690 YGSISG
+690 
-696 STYTFG
+696 
-702 EGNDTIY
+702 
-709 PVFNTY
+709 
-715 NITLPNA
+715 
-722 TRTGYTFNGWYTSSS
+722 
-737 GGTYVGTSG
+737 
-746 SYYSP
+746 
-751 TANITLYAH
+751 ANITLYAH

-827 LDWYFRSGEYG
+827 LGWYFRNSEYG

-854 YPVFNTYNITLPN
+854 YPVFNTRIITLPN

-1075 YGVCVDQAPKVTA
+1075 YGVCVDSAPKIKA
-1088 TITSAKN
+1088 TITTAKN

-1109 FCTFNS
+1109 FCTFDS

>member
-1 MKKMFSVI
+1 MKKIFSVI

-84 LLNKEEFNLSKDSNG
+84 LLNEEEFNLSKDSNG

-138 FVLPGTKTRGSGTK
+138 FVLPGTKTKGSGTK

-485 TSTVNATYGK
+485 TSTINATYGK

-535 GGGTQYINTN
+535 GGGTQYINAN
-545 GSGNKAYD
+545 GAGSKAYN
-553 LTKDTTLY
+553 LTSDTTLY

-672 SSLSTSKSLLDW
+672 SSLSTSKSLLGW
-684 YFRSGE
+684 YFRSSE

-709 PVFNTY
+709 PVFNTR
-715 NITLPNA
+715 I
-722 TRTGYTFNGWYTSSS
+722 
-737 GGTYVGTSG
+737 
-746 SYYSP
+746 
-751 TANITLYAH
+751 
-760 WTSNTYTLTIDPNGG
+760 
-775 KFNGST
+775 
-781 GNTTVTGK
+781 
-789 PGETVSLSNLT
+789 
-800 VPSGIKA
+800 
-807 TFNANGG
+807 
-814 SCSTSSL
+814 
-821 STSKSL
+821 
-827 LDWYFRSGEYG
+827 
-838 SISGS
+838 
-843 TYTFGEGNDTI
+843 
-854 YPVFNTYNITLPN
+854 ITLPN

-1088 TITSAKN
+1088 TITSANNK
-1095 TSVTCTSTYTAENG
+1095 SAKCTSTYTAENG
-1109 FCTFNS
+1109 FCTFDS

-1283 SPSTLTTPTNDY
+1283 STSTLTTPTNNY

>member
-1 MKKMFSVI
+1 MKKIFSVI

-485 TSTVNATYGK
+485 TSTINATYGK

-535 GGGTQYINTN
+535 GGGTQYINAN
-545 GSGNKAYD
+545 GAGSKAYN
-553 LTKDTTLY
+553 LTSDTTLY

-672 SSLSTSKSLLDW
+672 SSLSTSKSLLGW
-684 YFRSGE
+684 YFRSSE

-709 PVFNTY
+709 PVFNTR
-715 NITLPNA
+715 I
-722 TRTGYTFNGWYTSSS
+722 
-737 GGTYVGTSG
+737 
-746 SYYSP
+746 
-751 TANITLYAH
+751 
-760 WTSNTYTLTIDPNGG
+760 
-775 KFNGST
+775 
-781 GNTTVTGK
+781 
-789 PGETVSLSNLT
+789 
-800 VPSGIKA
+800 
-807 TFNANGG
+807 
-814 SCSTSSL
+814 
-821 STSKSL
+821 
-827 LDWYFRSGEYG
+827 
-838 SISGS
+838 
-843 TYTFGEGNDTI
+843 
-854 YPVFNTYNITLPN
+854 ITLPN

-1088 TITSAKN
+1088 TITSANNK
-1095 TSVTCTSTYTAENG
+1095 SAKCTSTYTAENG
-1109 FCTFNS
+1109 FCTFDS

-1213 TITSAN
+1213 TITSAD

-1283 SPSTLTTPTNDY
+1283 STSTLTTPTNNY

>member
-1 MKKMFSVI
+1 MKKIFSVI
-9 LFIFLFIINVN
+9 LLTFLFIINVN

-40 FNKYDKYLLTDKKYI
+40 FNKYDKYLVTDKKYI

-84 LLNKEEFNLSKDSNG
+84 LLNEEEFNLSKDSNG
-99 STYLSQDVEFFLIGK
+99 NTYLSQDVEFYLIGK

-122 EVIDAGDK
+122 EVVDAGDK

-199 EPNSGFEYLRNNCN
+199 EPNNGFEYLRNNCN

-240 TIDLKTGSFIVE
+240 TINLKTGSFIVE
-252 YDYNGGNGKC
+252 YDYNGGSGKC

-268 KGNKISKLCTNVSRE
+268 KGNKISKLCTNVSKE

-334 NDKTIEQEYNT
+334 EDKTIEQEYNT

-453 GYSTNSNVTLYAICR
+453 GYSTNSNVTLYAICS

-545 GSGNKAYD
+545 GSGSKAYD
-553 LTKDTTLY
+553 LTKDTTLF

-580 LSGWYTAKSGGT
+580 FSGWYTAKSGGT
-592 KVGNGGSSYTPTSNI
+592 KVGNGGNSYTPTSNI
-607 TLYAQWTEKPTSYT
+607 TLYARWTEKPTSYT

-635 GNTTVTGKP
+635 SNTTVTGKP
-644 GETVSLSNLTVPSGI
+644 GDTVSLSNLTVPSGAT
-659 KATFNANGGSCST
+659 ATFNANGGSCST
-672 SSLSTSKSLLDW
+672 SSLSTYKSLLDW
-684 YFRSGE
+684 DFLSGE

-715 NITLPNA
+715 GITLPNA
-722 TRTGYTFNGWYTSSS
+722 TRTGYTFDGWYTSSS
-737 GGTYVGTSG
+737 GGSYVGTSG

-751 TANITLYAH
+751 TSSTTLYAH
-760 WTSNTYTLTIDPNGG
+760 WTSN
-775 KFNGST
+775 
-781 GNTTVTGK
+781 
-789 PGETVSLSNLT
+789 
-800 VPSGIKA
+800 
-807 TFNANGG
+807 
-814 SCSTSSL
+814 
-821 STSKSL
+821 
-827 LDWYFRSGEYG
+827 
-838 SISGS
+838 
-843 TYTFGEGNDTI
+843 
-854 YPVFNTYNITLPN
+854 
-867 ATRTGYTFNGWYT
+867 
-880 SSSGGTYVGT
+880 SSS
-890 SGSSYSPTSNTTL
+890 N
-903 YAHWTPITYNISYNL
+903 ITYNISYNL
-918 NNGTQG
+918 NNGTHG
-924 SSHPTSATYDNSVN
+924 SSHPTSATYESSVN
-938 ISNPTKKITVNLST
+938 ISNPSKKVTISLSK
-952 GTTASGATISSTTA
+952 GSTASGATISSSSA

-975 TAADLNTT
+975 TATNLNTT

-996 QWSNGSTKT
+996 QWSNGSTKI
-1005 KSEYYKNLTA
+1005 KSTYFKNLTS

-1024 ANWAQKNIAL
+1024 ANWTQKNITL
-1034 PKITKTGYTCG
+1034 PKITKTGYDCG
-1045 WAASSKATTITYASG
+1045 WASSYSATKKQYSSGTTYAVN
-1060 STLAPDANGTTSINL
+1060 ANSSTSINL
-1075 YGVCVDQAPKVTA
+1075 YGVCEEIPAPKLKVLL
-1088 TITSAKN
+1088 TSAKGN
-1095 TSVTCTSTYTAENG
+1095 TVTCSDTYTTTNG
-1109 FCTFNS
+1109 KCAFTDD
-1115 QYYAPATLK
+1115 YYAPLTLK
-1124 IEATNE
+1124 IEATDENSTVSTATLKYNSPNATSYTATSKTE
-1130 IGKITEVTYKYNK
+1130 TKTLTKSGNTYTSGETTMTTGKRNIEVTA
-1143 SGVSGND
+1143 
-1150 YDTTI
+1150 
-1155 NSTKTSTLTTPT
+1155 T
-1167 NDYTGENI
+1167 NA
-1175 TLLYGKRYIEV
+1175 
-1186 HVKNS
+1186 
-1191 AGKTSIVKIKINLIA
+1191 AGKTSTVKINISIIA
-1206 ETPNVTA
+1206 
-1213 TITSAN
+1213 
-1219 NKSAK
+1219 KS
-1224 CTSTYTAENGFC
+1224 
-1236 TFNSQYYAP
+1236 
-1245 ATLKIEATNEI
+1245 
-1256 GKITEVTYK
+1256 
-1265 YNKSGV
+1265 
-1271 SGNNYDTTINST
+1271 
-1283 SPSTLTTPTNDY
+1283 PT
-1295 TGKNITLSYGKRY
+1295 
-1308 IEVHVKNSAGK
+1308 
-1319 TSIVKIKINLIAE
+1319 
-1332 KPSLKVYINDVNGK
+1332 LKVYVTDENGT
-1346 SNVCSSSSCT
+1346 SGTCSSSSCT
-1356 MSGKYTTPITLTAVA
+1356 LSSKFTLPVTLTPVA
-1371 TYKYS
+1371 TNEYS
-1376 KISKIEFQ
+1376 KVTKMEFW
-1384 YNSSGTS
+1384 YNTANQN
-1391 SYTAVGDKK
+1391 SYTAVGDTA
-1400 ESLTL
+1400 ESLSITTS
-1405 NENGNDYYGERKV
+1405 GNDYYSVRKLN
-1418 SSPGFRKF
+1418 SAGYRKF
-1426 KFTATNGYGKTAT
+1426 KFRATNSYGKTAT
-1439 VEINV
+1439 VTVNV
-1444 HAIKIVAKYVK
+1444 RVVKILNKYVK
-1455 TDAADHVLRCRKSN
+1455 TAAADHVLRCRQSN
-1469 NTSSEIVTRFP
+1469 NTSATIVTRFP
-1480 CGEKVSVESI
+1480 CGEKIKVES
-1490 TNNNWYYV
+1490 NPSNGWYYV
-1498 PSENCWSHG
+1498 PNNGCWSSG
-1507 DYLVNSKPACNA
+1507 DYLVDSKPTCA
-1519 STPTKCTCVSKD
+1519 SPTTCTCVSKT
-1531 RTEKYYSGFST
+1531 RTEDYYNGSSV
-1542 NNICAPATPPQ
+1542 NNICAPANPPL
-1553 GCSGTHQKYTGCTYS
+1553 GCSGTRQRYTNCSQS
-1568 NGTVKFKEWYWSCT
+1568 NGKITFKEWYWSCT
-1582 D
+1582 NN

>member
-1 MKKMFSVI
+1 MKKIFSVI

-240 TIDLKTGSFIVE
+240 TINLKTGSFIVE

-495 NIPNITVPTK
+495 NISNITVPKK

-696 STYTFG
+696 SKYTFG

-709 PVFNTY
+709 PVFNTHS
-715 NITLPNA
+715 ITLPNA

-737 GGTYVGTSG
+737 GGTYVGKSG
-746 SYYSP
+746 SSYSP

-760 WTSNTYTLTIDPNGG
+760 WTSNTYTLTIDSNGG

-843 TYTFGEGNDTI
+843 KYTFGEGNDTI
-854 YPVFNTYNITLPN
+854 YPVFNTHSITLPN

-890 SGSSYSPTSNTTL
+890 SGSSYTPTSNTTL
-903 YAHWTPITYNISYNL
+903 YAHWTDNTSSNITYYIGYNL
-918 NNGTQG
+918 NNGTHG
-924 SSHPTSATYDNSVN
+924 SSHPTSATYGSSVN
-938 ISNPTKKITVNLST
+938 ISNPTKKVTINLSK
-952 GTTASGATISSTTA
+952 GTTASGATISSSTA

-975 TAADLNTT
+975 TAANLNTT

-1005 KSEYYKNLTA
+1005 TSKYYKNLTA

-1024 ANWAQKNIAL
+1024 ANWTQKNITL

-1045 WAASSKATTITYASG
+1045 WATSSSATTITYASG
-1060 STLAPDANGTTSINL
+1060 ATYAPNAKGNTSVNL
-1075 YGVCVDQAPKVTA
+1075 YGVC
-1088 TITSAKN
+1088 
-1095 TSVTCTSTYTAENG
+1095 
-1109 FCTFNS
+1109 
-1115 QYYAPATLK
+1115 
-1124 IEATNE
+1124 
-1130 IGKITEVTYKYNK
+1130 K
-1143 SGVSGND
+1143 S
-1150 YDTTI
+1150 
-1155 NSTKTSTLTTPT
+1155 
-1167 NDYTGENI
+1167 
-1175 TLLYGKRYIEV
+1175 
-1186 HVKNS
+1186 NS
-1191 AGKTSIVKIKINLIA
+1191 A
-1206 ETPNVTA
+1206 
-1213 TITSAN
+1213 
-1219 NKSAK
+1219 
-1224 CTSTYTAENGFC
+1224 
-1236 TFNSQYYAP
+1236 
-1245 ATLKIEATNEI
+1245 
-1256 GKITEVTYK
+1256 
-1265 YNKSGV
+1265 
-1271 SGNNYDTTINST
+1271 
-1283 SPSTLTTPTNDY
+1283 
-1295 TGKNITLSYGKRY
+1295 
-1308 IEVHVKNSAGK
+1308 
-1319 TSIVKIKINLIAE
+1319 
-1332 KPSLKVYINDVNGK
+1332 PSLKVTFKTSAGYSDYCTSERTASNG
-1346 SNVCSSSSCT
+1346 SCT
-1356 MSGKYTTPITLTAVA
+1356 FDKGYYTPLTLTLEATDKNPLTKMTFAYNASDQTSYTDVKYTEDVTFVKSGNTYTGTRTIGSAGKRKIKITATNSIGKTSTVIMNINAVKPPFEN
-1371 TYKYS
+1371 KYDCTTS
-1376 KISKIEFQ
+1376 VV
-1384 YNSSGTS
+1384 SSGTIYS
-1391 SYTAVGDKK
+1391 WIAGSDCKSTS
-1400 ESLTL
+1400 ES
-1405 NENGNDYYGERKV
+1405 
-1418 SSPGFRKF
+1418 
-1426 KFTATNGYGKTAT
+1426 
-1439 VEINV
+1439 
-1444 HAIKIVAKYVK
+1444 
-1455 TDAADHVLRCRKSN
+1455 
-1469 NTSSEIVTRFP
+1469 
-1480 CGEKVSVESI
+1480 
-1490 TNNNWYYV
+1490 
-1498 PSENCWSHG
+1498 
-1507 DYLVNSKPACNA
+1507 
-1519 STPTKCTCVSKD
+1519 
-1531 RTEKYYSGFST
+1531 RTEKCSEYNGSEYFGIIDQNKSACVKELNWVSENTVRVNAYVPKSAFKTINGDAYLKHNNYKSETYNGITYYYVTFPVWCNQANCGSSGWVINSEARKK
-1542 NNICAPATPPQ
+1542 ICPSIKTKNSAMYNKI
-1553 GCSGTHQKYTGCTYS
+1553 CK
-1568 NGTVKFKEWYWSCT
+1568 
-1582 D
+1582 

>member
-1 MKKMFSVI
+1 MKKIFSVI

-84 LLNKEEFNLSKDSNG
+84 LLNEEEFNLSKDSNG

-138 FVLPGTKTRGSGTK
+138 FVLPGTKTKGSGTK

-485 TSTVNATYGK
+485 TSTINATYGK

-535 GGGTQYINTN
+535 GGGTQYINAN
-545 GSGNKAYD
+545 GAGSKAYN
-553 LTKDTTLY
+553 LTSDTTLY

-672 SSLSTSKSLLDW
+672 SSLSTSKSLLGW
-684 YFRSGE
+684 YFRSSE

-709 PVFNTY
+709 PVFNTR
-715 NITLPNA
+715 I
-722 TRTGYTFNGWYTSSS
+722 
-737 GGTYVGTSG
+737 
-746 SYYSP
+746 
-751 TANITLYAH
+751 
-760 WTSNTYTLTIDPNGG
+760 
-775 KFNGST
+775 
-781 GNTTVTGK
+781 
-789 PGETVSLSNLT
+789 
-800 VPSGIKA
+800 
-807 TFNANGG
+807 
-814 SCSTSSL
+814 
-821 STSKSL
+821 
-827 LDWYFRSGEYG
+827 
-838 SISGS
+838 
-843 TYTFGEGNDTI
+843 
-854 YPVFNTYNITLPN
+854 ITLPN

-1088 TITSAKN
+1088 TITSA
-1095 TSVTCTSTYTAENG
+1095 
-1109 FCTFNS
+1109 
-1115 QYYAPATLK
+1115 
-1124 IEATNE
+1124 
-1130 IGKITEVTYKYNK
+1130 
-1143 SGVSGND
+1143 
-1150 YDTTI
+1150 
-1155 NSTKTSTLTTPT
+1155 
-1167 NDYTGENI
+1167 
-1175 TLLYGKRYIEV
+1175 
-1186 HVKNS
+1186 
-1191 AGKTSIVKIKINLIA
+1191 
-1206 ETPNVTA
+1206 
-1213 TITSAN
+1213 N

-1283 SPSTLTTPTNDY
+1283 STSTLTTPTNNY

>member
-1 MKKMFSVI
+1 MKKIFSVI
-9 LFIFLFIINVN
+9 LLTFLFIINVN

-40 FNKYDKYLLTDKKYI
+40 FNKYDKYLVTDNKYI
-55 ELKGSDT
+55 ELKGSNT

-84 LLNKEEFNLSKDSNG
+84 LLNEEEFNLSKDSNG
-99 STYLSQDVEFFLIGK
+99 NTYLSQDVEFFLIGK

-199 EPNSGFEYLRNNCN
+199 EPNSGFEYLSNNCN

-240 TIDLKTGSFIVE
+240 TINLKTGNFIVE
-252 YDYNGGNGKC
+252 YDYNGGSGKC

-296 TVTNDTV
+296 AVTNDTV

-334 NDKTIEQEYNT
+334 EDKTIEQDYNT

-355 AIYTITFNGNNQGA
+355 ATYTITFDGNNQGA

-410 TLEANYSDKS
+410 TLEANYSDRS

-429 KTGHTCKWNTKSDGS
+429 KTGHSCKWNAKSDGS

-453 GYSTNSNVTLYAICR
+453 GYSTNSNVTLYAICS

-545 GSGNKAYD
+545 GSGSKAYD

-580 LSGWYTAKSGGT
+580 LSGWYTASSGGT

-644 GETVSLSNLTVPSGI
+644 GETVSLSNLTVPSGAT
-659 KATFNANGGSCST
+659 ATFDANGGSCST
-672 SSLSTSKSLLDW
+672 SSLSTHKSLLGW

-709 PVFNTY
+709 PVFNSY
-715 NITLPNA
+715 GINLPNA

-737 GGTYVGTSG
+737 GGSYVGASG

-751 TANITLYAH
+751 TSNIKLYAH
-760 WTSNTYTLTIDPNGG
+760 WSSNTSTSYTLTVNPNGG
-775 KFNGST
+775 TWNGTTSSTSFTASSGST
-781 GNTTVTGK
+781 KIINNPTPPSGY
-789 PGETVSLSNLT
+789 TVS
-800 VPSGIKA
+800 
-807 TFNANGG
+807 FNANGG
-814 SCSTSSL
+814 NSVSSKTASRSFDYWYKSGSGSL
-821 STSKSL
+821 SGTTFTYGSGNTTLTAQYTINSITLPSTSK
-827 LDWYFRSGEYG
+827 
-838 SISGS
+838 
-843 TYTFGEGNDTI
+843 
-854 YPVFNTYNITLPN
+854 
-867 ATRTGYTFNGWYT
+867 TGYTFNGWYT
-880 SSSGGTYVGT
+880 ASSGGTKVGNG
-890 SGSSYSPTSNTTL
+890 GSSYTPTSSTTL
-903 YAHWTPITYNISYNL
+903 YAHWTSNASSNITYNISYTL
-918 NNGTQG
+918 NNGTHG
-924 SSHPTSATYDNSVN
+924 SSHPTSATYESSVN
-938 ISNPTKKITVNLST
+938 ISNPTKKVTINLSKGKT
-952 GTTASGATISSTTA
+952 ATTALINNSSSIESTTA
-966 SADQTFAGW
+966 SAEQTFAGW
-975 TAADLNTT
+975 TATNLNTT

-996 QWSNGSTKT
+996 QWSDGSTKI
-1005 KSEYYKNLTA
+1005 KSTYFKNLTS

-1024 ANWAQKNIAL
+1024 ANWTQKNITL
-1034 PKITKTGYTCG
+1034 PKITKTGYDCG
-1045 WAASSKATTITYASG
+1045 WASSYSATKKQYSSGTTYAV
-1060 STLAPDANGTTSINL
+1060 TANSSTSINL
-1075 YGVCVDQAPKVTA
+1075 YGVCVANAPSLTLKLADNKGNTGSCTSSSGCELSGRFVQPVTLTA
-1088 TITSAKN
+1088 TTSSSPDATMTFYYNVAESLSYGSTYNGSENMNVSGSGTSYEATRTITS
-1095 TSVTCTSTYTAENG
+1095 
-1109 FCTFNS
+1109 
-1115 QYYAPATLK
+1115 P
-1124 IEATNE
+1124 
-1130 IGKITEVTYKYNK
+1130 
-1143 SGVSGND
+1143 
-1150 YDTTI
+1150 
-1155 NSTKTSTLTTPT
+1155 
-1167 NDYTGENI
+1167 
-1175 TLLYGKRYIEV
+1175 GKRLFKV
-1186 HVKNS
+1186 VATNS
-1191 AGKTSIVKIKINLIA
+1191 AGKSATVVIKASVYNLLSA
-1206 ETPNVTA
+1206 YVTNVESNNDTHVLHCRTA
-1213 TITSAN
+1213 ATT
-1219 NKSAK
+1219 
-1224 CTSTYTAENGFC
+1224 TA
-1236 TFNSQYYAP
+1236 SYS
-1245 ATLKIEATNEI
+1245 
-1256 GKITEVTYK
+1256 VTYK
-1265 YNKSGV
+1265 CTRTALSVYSLSSGIKPDRWYYIKNGSCWAYGHYLTTSLGKV
-1271 SGNNYDTTINST
+1271 SCNGNND
-1283 SPSTLTTPTNDY
+1283 PS
-1295 TGKNITLSYGKRY
+1295 
-1308 IEVHVKNSAGK
+1308 EVKN
-1319 TSIVKIKINLIAE
+1319 
-1332 KPSLKVYINDVNGK
+1332 
-1346 SNVCSSSSCT
+1346 
-1356 MSGKYTTPITLTAVA
+1356 
-1371 TYKYS
+1371 
-1376 KISKIEFQ
+1376 
-1384 YNSSGTS
+1384 
-1391 SYTAVGDKK
+1391 
-1400 ESLTL
+1400 
-1405 NENGNDYYGERKV
+1405 
-1418 SSPGFRKF
+1418 
-1426 KFTATNGYGKTAT
+1426 
-1439 VEINV
+1439 VE
-1444 HAIKIVAKYVK
+1444 
-1455 TDAADHVLRCRKSN
+1455 
-1469 NTSSEIVTRFP
+1469 
-1480 CGEKVSVESI
+1480 G
-1490 TNNNWYYV
+1490 
-1498 PSENCWSHG
+1498 
-1507 DYLVNSKPACNA
+1507 
-1519 STPTKCTCVSKD
+1519 
-1531 RTEKYYSGFST
+1531 
-1542 NNICAPATPPQ
+1542 
-1553 GCSGTHQKYTGCTYS
+1553 
-1568 NGTVKFKEWYWSCT
+1568 
-1582 D
+1582 

>member
-1 MKKMFSVI
+1 MKKIFFVI
-9 LFIFLFIINVN
+9 LLTFLFIINVN

-30 VKTSQRYIYK
+30 VKTSQRYIYR
-40 FNKYDKYLLTDKKYI
+40 FNKYDKYLVTDKKYI

-84 LLNKEEFNLSKDSNG
+84 LLNEEEFNLSKDSNG

-179 VNKYIVY
+179 VNKYIIY

-199 EPNSGFEYLRNNCN
+199 EPNKGFEYLRNNCN

-240 TIDLKTGSFIVE
+240 TINLKTGSFIVE

-268 KGNKISKLCTNVSRE
+268 KGNKISKLCTNVLRE

-334 NDKTIEQEYNT
+334 EDKTIEQEYNT

-453 GYSTNSNVTLYAICR
+453 RYSTNSNVTLYAICS

-495 NIPNITVPTK
+495 NIPNITVPKK

-545 GSGNKAYD
+545 GSGNKTYD

-580 LSGWYTAKSGGT
+580 FSGWYTAKSGGT

-607 TLYAQWTEKPTSYT
+607 TLYARWTEKPTSYT

-635 GNTTVTGKP
+635 SNTTVTGKP
-644 GETVSLSNLTVPSGI
+644 GDTVSLSNLTVPSG
-659 KATFNANGGSCST
+659 ATVTFNANGGSCST
-672 SSLSTSKSLLDW
+672 SSLSTYKSLLGW
-684 YFRSGE
+684 YFMSTE

-702 EGNDTIY
+702 EGNDMIY

-715 NITLPNA
+715 SLTLPNA
-722 TRTGYTFNGWYTSSS
+722 TRTGYTFDGWYTSSSGGSYVGTSGSYYSPTSNIKLYAHWSSNASTSYTLTVNPNGGIWNGTTSSSTFTASSGSTKIISNPTPPSGYTVSFNANGGSSVSSKTASRSFDYWYKSGSGSLSGTTFTYGSGNTSLTARYTTNSITLPSTSKAGYTFNGWYTSSS
-737 GGTYVGTSG
+737 GGSYVGTSG

-751 TANITLYAH
+751 TSSTTLYAH
-760 WTSNTYTLTIDPNGG
+760 WTSNA
-775 KFNGST
+775 S
-781 GNTTVTGK
+781 
-789 PGETVSLSNLT
+789 SN
-800 VPSGIKA
+800 
-807 TFNANGG
+807 
-814 SCSTSSL
+814 
-821 STSKSL
+821 
-827 LDWYFRSGEYG
+827 
-838 SISGS
+838 
-843 TYTFGEGNDTI
+843 
-854 YPVFNTYNITLPN
+854 
-867 ATRTGYTFNGWYT
+867 
-880 SSSGGTYVGT
+880 
-890 SGSSYSPTSNTTL
+890 
-903 YAHWTPITYNISYNL
+903 ITYNISYNL
-918 NNGTQG
+918 NNGTHG
-924 SSHPTSATYDNSVN
+924 SSHPTSATYGSSVN
-938 ISNPTKKITVNLST
+938 ISNPTKKVTINLSK
-952 GTTASGATISSTTA
+952 GTTASGATISSSTA
-966 SADQTFAGW
+966 SASQTFAGW
-975 TAADLNTT
+975 TATNLNTT

-1024 ANWAQKNIAL
+1024 ANWTQKNITL

-1045 WAASSKATTITYASG
+1045 WASSYSATKEQYSSGTTYAV
-1060 STLAPDANGTTSINL
+1060 TANSSTSINL
-1075 YGVCVDQAPKVTA
+1075 YGVCKEVSAPT
-1088 TITSAKN
+1088 
-1095 TSVTCTSTYTAENG
+1095 
-1109 FCTFNS
+1109 
-1115 QYYAPATLK
+1115 
-1124 IEATNE
+1124 
-1130 IGKITEVTYKYNK
+1130 
-1143 SGVSGND
+1143 
-1150 YDTTI
+1150 
-1155 NSTKTSTLTTPT
+1155 
-1167 NDYTGENI
+1167 
-1175 TLLYGKRYIEV
+1175 
-1186 HVKNS
+1186 
-1191 AGKTSIVKIKINLIA
+1191 
-1206 ETPNVTA
+1206 
-1213 TITSAN
+1213 
-1219 NKSAK
+1219 
-1224 CTSTYTAENGFC
+1224 
-1236 TFNSQYYAP
+1236 
-1245 ATLKIEATNEI
+1245 
-1256 GKITEVTYK
+1256 
-1265 YNKSGV
+1265 
-1271 SGNNYDTTINST
+1271 
-1283 SPSTLTTPTNDY
+1283 
-1295 TGKNITLSYGKRY
+1295 
-1308 IEVHVKNSAGK
+1308 
-1319 TSIVKIKINLIAE
+1319 
-1332 KPSLKVYINDVNGK
+1332 LKVYVTDENGT
-1346 SNVCSSSSCT
+1346 SGTCSSSSCT
-1356 MSGKYTTPITLTAVA
+1356 LSSKFTLPVTLTPVA
-1371 TYKYS
+1371 TNKYS
-1376 KISKIEFQ
+1376 KVTKMEFW
-1384 YNSSGTS
+1384 YNSANQT
-1391 SYTAVGDKK
+1391 SYTAVGDTA
-1400 ESLTL
+1400 ESLSITTS
-1405 NENGNDYYGERKV
+1405 GNDYYSVRELNSAGY
-1418 SSPGFRKF
+1418 RKF
-1426 KFTATNGYGKTAT
+1426 KFRATNSYGKTAT
-1439 VEINV
+1439 VTVNV
-1444 HAIKIVAKYVK
+1444 RVVKILDKYVK
-1455 TDAADHVLRCRKSN
+1455 TDAADHVLRCRQSN
-1469 NTSSEIVTRFP
+1469 NTSATIVTRFP
-1480 CGEKVSVESI
+1480 CGEKIKVESSPS
-1490 TNNNWYYV
+1490 NGWYYV
-1498 PSENCWSHG
+1498 PNNGCWSSG
-1507 DYLVNSKPACNA
+1507 DYLVNSKPTCA
-1519 STPTKCTCVSKD
+1519 SPTTCTCVSKT
-1531 RTEKYYSGFST
+1531 RTEDYYSGSSV
-1542 NNICAPATPPQ
+1542 NNICAPANPPL
-1553 GCSGTHQKYTGCTYS
+1553 GCSGTHQRYTNCSQS
-1568 NGTVKFKEWYWSCT
+1568 NGKITFKEWYWSCT
-1582 D
+1582 NN

>member
-1 MKKMFSVI
+1 MKKIFSVI

-84 LLNKEEFNLSKDSNG
+84 LLNEEEFNLSKDSNG

-592 KVGNGGSSYTPTSNI
+592 KVGNGGSSYTPT
-607 TLYAQWTEKPTSYT
+607 
-621 LTIDPNGGKFNGST
+621 
-635 GNTTVTGKP
+635 
-644 GETVSLSNLTVPSGI
+644 
-659 KATFNANGGSCST
+659 
-672 SSLSTSKSLLDW
+672 
-684 YFRSGE
+684 
-690 YGSISG
+690 
-696 STYTFG
+696 
-702 EGNDTIY
+702 
-709 PVFNTY
+709 
-715 NITLPNA
+715 
-722 TRTGYTFNGWYTSSS
+722 
-737 GGTYVGTSG
+737 
-746 SYYSP
+746 
-751 TANITLYAH
+751 ANITLYAH

-827 LDWYFRSGEYG
+827 LGWYFRNSEYG

-854 YPVFNTYNITLPN
+854 YPVFNTRIITLPN

-1088 TITSAKN
+1088 TITSA
-1095 TSVTCTSTYTAENG
+1095 
-1109 FCTFNS
+1109 
-1115 QYYAPATLK
+1115 
-1124 IEATNE
+1124 
-1130 IGKITEVTYKYNK
+1130 
-1143 SGVSGND
+1143 
-1150 YDTTI
+1150 
-1155 NSTKTSTLTTPT
+1155 
-1167 NDYTGENI
+1167 
-1175 TLLYGKRYIEV
+1175 
-1186 HVKNS
+1186 
-1191 AGKTSIVKIKINLIA
+1191 
-1206 ETPNVTA
+1206 
-1213 TITSAN
+1213 N

-1283 SPSTLTTPTNDY
+1283 STSTLTTPTNNY

>member
-1 MKKMFSVI
+1 MKKIFSVI

-355 AIYTITFNGNNQGA
+355 AIYTITFNGNNQGT

-453 GYSTNSNVTLYAICR
+453 GYSTNSNVTLYAICT
-468 ANTYKVTLN
+468 ANLYKVTLN

-495 NIPNITVPTK
+495 NISNITVPKK

-535 GGGTQYINTN
+535 GGGTQYINAN
-545 GSGNKAYD
+545 GTGSKAYN
-553 LTKDTTLY
+553 LTSDTTLY

-672 SSLSTSKSLLDW
+672 SSLSTSKSLLGW
-684 YFRSGE
+684 YFRSSE

-709 PVFNTY
+709 PVFNTHS
-715 NITLPNA
+715 ITLPNA

-827 LDWYFRSGEYG
+827 LGWYFRNSEYG

-854 YPVFNTYNITLPN
+854 YPVFNTYIITLPN

-880 SSSGGTYVGT
+880 ASSGGTYVGK

-918 NNGTQG
+918 NNGTHG
-924 SSHPTSATYDNSVN
+924 SSHPTSATYGSGVN
-938 ISNPTKKITVNLST
+938 ISNPTKKITVNLSN

-975 TAADLNTT
+975 TAANLNTT

-1005 KSEYYKNLTA
+1005 TSKYYKNLTA

-1024 ANWAQKNIAL
+1024 ANWTQKNITL

-1045 WAASSKATTITYASG
+1045 WATSSSATTITYASG
-1060 STLAPDANGTTSINL
+1060 ATYAPNAKGNTSVNL
-1075 YGVCVDQAPKVTA
+1075 YGVC
-1088 TITSAKN
+1088 
-1095 TSVTCTSTYTAENG
+1095 
-1109 FCTFNS
+1109 
-1115 QYYAPATLK
+1115 
-1124 IEATNE
+1124 
-1130 IGKITEVTYKYNK
+1130 K
-1143 SGVSGND
+1143 S
-1150 YDTTI
+1150 
-1155 NSTKTSTLTTPT
+1155 
-1167 NDYTGENI
+1167 
-1175 TLLYGKRYIEV
+1175 
-1186 HVKNS
+1186 NS
-1191 AGKTSIVKIKINLIA
+1191 A
-1206 ETPNVTA
+1206 
-1213 TITSAN
+1213 
-1219 NKSAK
+1219 
-1224 CTSTYTAENGFC
+1224 
-1236 TFNSQYYAP
+1236 
-1245 ATLKIEATNEI
+1245 
-1256 GKITEVTYK
+1256 
-1265 YNKSGV
+1265 
-1271 SGNNYDTTINST
+1271 
-1283 SPSTLTTPTNDY
+1283 
-1295 TGKNITLSYGKRY
+1295 
-1308 IEVHVKNSAGK
+1308 
-1319 TSIVKIKINLIAE
+1319 
-1332 KPSLKVYINDVNGK
+1332 PSLKVTFKTSAGYSDYCTSAHTASNG
-1346 SNVCSSSSCT
+1346 SCT
-1356 MSGKYTTPITLTAVA
+1356 FDKGYYTPLTLTLEATDENPLTKMTFAYNASGQTSYTDVKYTEDVTFVKSGNTYTGTRTIGSDGKRKIKITATNSIGKTSTVIMNINAVKPPFEN
-1371 TYKYS
+1371 KYDCTTS
-1376 KISKIEFQ
+1376 VV
-1384 YNSSGTS
+1384 SSGTIYS
-1391 SYTAVGDKK
+1391 WIAGSDCKSTS
-1400 ESLTL
+1400 ES
-1405 NENGNDYYGERKV
+1405 
-1418 SSPGFRKF
+1418 
-1426 KFTATNGYGKTAT
+1426 
-1439 VEINV
+1439 
-1444 HAIKIVAKYVK
+1444 
-1455 TDAADHVLRCRKSN
+1455 
-1469 NTSSEIVTRFP
+1469 
-1480 CGEKVSVESI
+1480 
-1490 TNNNWYYV
+1490 
-1498 PSENCWSHG
+1498 
-1507 DYLVNSKPACNA
+1507 
-1519 STPTKCTCVSKD
+1519 
-1531 RTEKYYSGFST
+1531 RTEKCSEYNGSEYFGIIDQNKSACVKELNWVSENTVRVNAYVPKSAFKTINGDAYLKHNNYKSETYNGITYYYVTFPVWCNQANCGSSGWVINSEARKK
-1542 NNICAPATPPQ
+1542 ICPSIKTKNSAMYNKI
-1553 GCSGTHQKYTGCTYS
+1553 CK
-1568 NGTVKFKEWYWSCT
+1568 
-1582 D
+1582 

>member
-1 MKKMFSVI
+1 MKKIFSVI

-485 TSTVNATYGK
+485 TSTINATYGK

-535 GGGTQYINTN
+535 GGGTQYINAN
-545 GSGNKAYD
+545 GAGSKAYN
-553 LTKDTTLY
+553 LTSDTTLY

-709 PVFNTY
+709 PVFNTR
-715 NITLPNA
+715 I
-722 TRTGYTFNGWYTSSS
+722 
-737 GGTYVGTSG
+737 
-746 SYYSP
+746 
-751 TANITLYAH
+751 
-760 WTSNTYTLTIDPNGG
+760 
-775 KFNGST
+775 
-781 GNTTVTGK
+781 
-789 PGETVSLSNLT
+789 
-800 VPSGIKA
+800 
-807 TFNANGG
+807 
-814 SCSTSSL
+814 
-821 STSKSL
+821 
-827 LDWYFRSGEYG
+827 
-838 SISGS
+838 
-843 TYTFGEGNDTI
+843 
-854 YPVFNTYNITLPN
+854 ITLPN

-1088 TITSAKN
+1088 TITSANNK
-1095 TSVTCTSTYTAENG
+1095 SAKCTSTYTAENG
-1109 FCTFNS
+1109 FCTFDS

-1213 TITSAN
+1213 TITSAD

-1283 SPSTLTTPTNDY
+1283 STSTLTTPTNNY

>member
-1 MKKMFSVI
+1 MKKIFSVI

-672 SSLSTSKSLLDW
+672 SSLSTSKSLLGW
-684 YFRSGE
+684 YFRNSE

-709 PVFNTY
+709 PVFNTH
-715 NITLPNA
+715 
-722 TRTGYTFNGWYTSSS
+722 S
-737 GGTYVGTSG
+737 
-746 SYYSP
+746 
-751 TANITLYAH
+751 
-760 WTSNTYTLTIDPNGG
+760 
-775 KFNGST
+775 
-781 GNTTVTGK
+781 
-789 PGETVSLSNLT
+789 
-800 VPSGIKA
+800 
-807 TFNANGG
+807 
-814 SCSTSSL
+814 
-821 STSKSL
+821 
-827 LDWYFRSGEYG
+827 
-838 SISGS
+838 
-843 TYTFGEGNDTI
+843 
-854 YPVFNTYNITLPN
+854 ITLPN

-975 TAADLNTT
+975 TAANLNTT

-1075 YGVCVDQAPKVTA
+1075 YGVCVDSAPKIKA
-1088 TITSAKN
+1088 TITTAKN

-1109 FCTFNS
+1109 FCTF
-1115 QYYAPATLK
+1115 
-1124 IEATNE
+1124 
-1130 IGKITEVTYKYNK
+1130 
-1143 SGVSGND
+1143 D
-1150 YDTTI
+1150 
-1155 NSTKTSTLTTPT
+1155 
-1167 NDYTGENI
+1167 
-1175 TLLYGKRYIEV
+1175 
-1186 HVKNS
+1186 
-1191 AGKTSIVKIKINLIA
+1191 
-1206 ETPNVTA
+1206 
-1213 TITSAN
+1213 
-1219 NKSAK
+1219 
-1224 CTSTYTAENGFC
+1224 
-1236 TFNSQYYAP
+1236 SQYYAP

>member
-1 MKKMFSVI
+1 MKKIFSVI

-199 EPNSGFEYLRNNCN
+199 EPNSGFEYLKNNCN

-535 GGGTQYINTN
+535 RGGTQYINTN

-607 TLYAQWTEKPTSYT
+607 TLYA
-621 LTIDPNGGKFNGST
+621 
-635 GNTTVTGKP
+635 
-644 GETVSLSNLTVPSGI
+644 
-659 KATFNANGGSCST
+659 
-672 SSLSTSKSLLDW
+672 
-684 YFRSGE
+684 
-690 YGSISG
+690 
-696 STYTFG
+696 
-702 EGNDTIY
+702 
-709 PVFNTY
+709 
-715 NITLPNA
+715 
-722 TRTGYTFNGWYTSSS
+722 
-737 GGTYVGTSG
+737 
-746 SYYSP
+746 
-751 TANITLYAH
+751 H

-827 LDWYFRSGEYG
+827 LGWYFRSSEYG

-854 YPVFNTYNITLPN
+854 YPVFNTRIITLPN

-890 SGSSYSPTSNTTL
+890 SGSYYSPTSNIKLYAHWSSNASTSYTLTVNPNGGIWNGTTSSSSFTASSGSTKIISNPTPPSGYTVSFNANGGNSVSSKTASSSFDYWYKSGAGSLSGTTFTYGSGNTSLTARYTINSITLPSTSKAGYTFNGWYTSSSGGSYVGRSGSSYTPTSNTTL
-903 YAHWTPITYNISYNL
+903 YAHWTDNTSSNITYNISYNL
-918 NNGTQG
+918 NNGTHG
-924 SSHPTSATYDNSVN
+924 SSHPTSATYGSSVN
-938 ISNPTKKITVNLST
+938 ISNPTKKVTINLSK
-952 GTTASGATISSTTA
+952 GTTASGATISSSSV
-966 SADQTFAGW
+966 SADQTFDGW
-975 TAADLNTT
+975 TAANLNTT

-996 QWSNGSTKT
+996 QWSKGSTKT
-1005 KSEYYKNLTA
+1005 KSTYFKNLTS

-1024 ANWAQKNIAL
+1024 ANWTQKNITL

-1045 WAASSKATTITYASG
+1045 WATSSSATTITYASG
-1060 STLAPDANGTTSINL
+1060 ATYAPNAKGNTSVNL
-1075 YGVCVDQAPKVTA
+1075 YGVC
-1088 TITSAKN
+1088 
-1095 TSVTCTSTYTAENG
+1095 
-1109 FCTFNS
+1109 
-1115 QYYAPATLK
+1115 
-1124 IEATNE
+1124 
-1130 IGKITEVTYKYNK
+1130 K
-1143 SGVSGND
+1143 S
-1150 YDTTI
+1150 
-1155 NSTKTSTLTTPT
+1155 
-1167 NDYTGENI
+1167 
-1175 TLLYGKRYIEV
+1175 
-1186 HVKNS
+1186 NS
-1191 AGKTSIVKIKINLIA
+1191 A
-1206 ETPNVTA
+1206 
-1213 TITSAN
+1213 
-1219 NKSAK
+1219 
-1224 CTSTYTAENGFC
+1224 
-1236 TFNSQYYAP
+1236 
-1245 ATLKIEATNEI
+1245 
-1256 GKITEVTYK
+1256 
-1265 YNKSGV
+1265 
-1271 SGNNYDTTINST
+1271 
-1283 SPSTLTTPTNDY
+1283 
-1295 TGKNITLSYGKRY
+1295 
-1308 IEVHVKNSAGK
+1308 
-1319 TSIVKIKINLIAE
+1319 
-1332 KPSLKVYINDVNGK
+1332 PSLKVTFKTSAGYSDYCTSAHTASNG
-1346 SNVCSSSSCT
+1346 SCT
-1356 MSGKYTTPITLTAVA
+1356 FDKGYYTPLTLTLEATDENPLTKMTFAYNASDQTSYTDVKYTEDVTFVKSGNTYTGTRTIGSAGKRKIKITATNSIGKTSTVIMNINAVKPPFEN
-1371 TYKYS
+1371 KYDCTTS
-1376 KISKIEFQ
+1376 VV
-1384 YNSSGTS
+1384 SSGTIYS
-1391 SYTAVGDKK
+1391 WIAGSDCKSTS
-1400 ESLTL
+1400 ES
-1405 NENGNDYYGERKV
+1405 
-1418 SSPGFRKF
+1418 
-1426 KFTATNGYGKTAT
+1426 
-1439 VEINV
+1439 
-1444 HAIKIVAKYVK
+1444 
-1455 TDAADHVLRCRKSN
+1455 
-1469 NTSSEIVTRFP
+1469 
-1480 CGEKVSVESI
+1480 
-1490 TNNNWYYV
+1490 
-1498 PSENCWSHG
+1498 
-1507 DYLVNSKPACNA
+1507 
-1519 STPTKCTCVSKD
+1519 
-1531 RTEKYYSGFST
+1531 RTEKCSEYNGSEYFGIIDQNKSACVKELNWVSENTVRVNAYVPKSAFKTINGDAYLKYNNYKSETYNGITYYYVTFPVWCNQANCGSSGWVINSEARKK
-1542 NNICAPATPPQ
+1542 ICPSIKTKNSAMYNKI
-1553 GCSGTHQKYTGCTYS
+1553 CK
-1568 NGTVKFKEWYWSCT
+1568 
-1582 D
+1582 